1 MYVLTI
7 FVVFVTLCEG
17 HITHHTLIR
26 NAVIM
31 KHLRKNNNKNTNT
44 NNAVIEDQYDPTIC
58 YYTRQTLGWKKTCPH
73 IENDFYYPES
83 NVTSMSDLYEYH
95 VKQCGDIHVINIIA
109 GSVSMI
115 FIWIWTILVMIAII
129 CKKNSRKMI

>member
-1 MYVLTI
+1 M
-7 FVVFVTLCEG
+7 
-17 HITHHTLIR
+17 IR

-31 KHLRKNNNKNTNT
+31 KHLRRNNNKNNN
-44 NNAVIEDQYDPTIC
+44 NNAIIEDKYDPIIC
-58 YYTRQTLGWKKTCPH
+58 YYSRQTLGWKKMCPH

-83 NVTSMSDLYEYH
+83 NFTSMSDLYEYH

-129 CKKNSRKMI
+129 CKKNSL